1 MREMKYMVFAEEVT
15 IGEDSCTVYGLKC
28 VRGGQVIASVP
39 DITDDRAMIEETAEL
54 CNRLRLDPLQLY
66 DIAEDTAPAD
76 LRK

>member
-1 MREMKYMVFAEEVT
+1 M
-15 IGEDSCTVYGLKC
+15 
-28 VRGGQVIASVP
+28 IASVP
-39 DITDDRAMIEETAEL
+39 DITDDRARIEETAEL

>member
-15 IGEDSCTVYGLKC
+15 IGEDRCTVYGLKC
-28 VRGGQVIASVP
+28 VRGGQVIASVR
-39 DITDDRAMIEETAEL
+39 DITDDRARIEETAEL